1 LPKKY
6 KKITLDQLK
15 ILHYHILENQG
26 QSYIPL
32 PPSKEK
38 DLQSILDNIDQYV
51 YGKELYPT
59 ICDKAMY
66 ILMRIEQSQAFPDGN
81 KRVALAACELFLNI
95 NGSSFNSRI
104 SQKTKIKFM
113 LALATNKITKGKAV
127 KCCIEAIRN

>member
-6 KKITLDQLK
+6 KKITLEQLK
-15 ILHYHILENQG
+15 ILHFNILKNEG
-26 QSYIPL
+26 QDYLPL

-38 DLQSILDNIDQYV
+38 DLIAILNNIDQHV

-59 ICDKAMY
+59 LCDKAMY

-95 NGSSFNSRI
+95 NGSSFNSII
-104 SQKTKIKFM
+104 SQKMKVRFM
-113 LALATNKITKGKAV
+113 LALATNKIAKEKAV

>member
-6 KKITLDQLK
+6 KKITLEQLK
-15 ILHYHILENQG
+15 ILHFNILKNQG
-26 QSYIPL
+26 QDYLPL
-32 PPSKEK
+32 PSGKEK
-38 DLQSILDNIDQYV
+38 DLQSILDNIDQHV

-59 ICDKAMY
+59 LCDKAMY
-66 ILMRIEQSQAFPDGN
+66 ILMRIEQSQSFPDGN